1 MTQQPQPPDL
11 EKVKQRSAKMQEIGK
26 RSDANILI
34 LDYIIGQLEEQ
45 NRQQPMYQY
54 RLKKAMRLLDI
65 DPDKFIKTE
74 TKQELPMTT
83 PNS

>member
-45 NRQQPMYQY
+45 NRQQPLYQY

-65 DPDKFIKTE
+65 DPDKFIETE
-74 TKQELPMTT
+74 TKHELPMTT
-83 PNS
+83 PNN